1 MLGAGPLQGSFNG
14 YVEGI
19 AEDGTLRGWV
29 YTRASLKGRV
39 QVAICAGDT
48 VLEAGYADRNRRDV
62 AAAHG
67 CEAECGFL
75 FSLSDLM
82 FSEIQKAGGTVT
94 VRTLG
99 ADEQKL
105 GEVVMQSDTAD
116 PEPHKMISAPAA
128 LRCATI
134 SLISISCWRRLRMR
148 LCPKLF
154 NPPLSNTARCSPQT
168 R

>member
-1 MLGAGPLQGSFNG
+1 MTGSSTSDLGTRIIGAARRRARRLKHGMLGTGTQEGSFNG

-48 VLEAGYADRNRRDV
+48 MLEAGYADRNRRDV
-62 AAAHG
+62 AEAHG

-75 FSLSDLM
+75 FTLSDLM

-94 VRTLG
+94 VRTMG

-105 GEVVMQSDTAD
+105 GEVVMQTDTAD
-116 PEPHKMISAPAA
+116 PEPHKNDIRACRFA
-128 LRCATI
+128 LREYLAD
-134 SLISISCWRRLRMR
+134 LD
-148 LCPKLF
+148 
-154 NPPLSNTARCSPQT
+154 
-168 R
+168 